1 MCGSL
6 QSACVLWIWR
16 KKLSFLKVSYGWYTA
31 TVKGFFALLKI
42 SQTILGCRTFPGCP
56 LSQIVFIISM
66 DKISSVHEKRQKG
79 KKVSGSVVSGSCF
92 CCCWCG
98 SLGFSKPWTPVC
110 AGQFTAAH
118 EWELA
123 PLSLG
128 SRLSVTLGRG
138 LVTAPSRGILSIS
151 KQDGRA
157 ASTTIHLLWWKE

>member
-6 QSACVLWIWR
+6 LSACVLWVVYSER
-16 KKLSFLKVSYGWYTA
+16 
-31 TVKGFFALLKI
+31 FFALLKI

-56 LSQIVFIISM
+56 LSPIVFIISM
-66 DKISSVHEKRQKG
+66 DKISSVYEKRQKG
-79 KKVSGSVVSGSCF
+79 KVSGSVVSGSCF

-110 AGQFTAAH
+110 AGQFTAAR

-151 KQDGRA
+151 KQGGRV
-157 ASTTIHLLWWKE
+157 ASTTIYLLWWKE